1 MAVDATDPDT
11 DRTVAL
17 RKARFKVRLR
27 RAAEACGYENLYQ
40 LGRVCGISKDSFKK
54 YLSGTRLPNYE
65 CILRLSLVLGVPCDW
80 LMGCDEGPML
90 RAVLKAREI
99 DSAWKTKG
107 NSMPRPSLERSCD
120 DSHSRR
126 ETECEA

>member
-1 MAVDATDPDT
+1 MHMVAADPDT

-65 CILRLSLVLGVPCDW
+65 CILRLALALGVPCDW

-99 DSAWKTKG
+99 DSAWKDKNAHTAL
-107 NSMPRPSLERSCD
+107 PFQDRSCND
-120 DSHSRR
+120 PHTRR
-126 ETECEA
+126 ETEREA

>member
-1 MAVDATDPDT
+1 MVAVDPDT

-65 CILRLSLVLGVPCDW
+65 CILRLALVLGVPCDW
-80 LMGCDEGPML
+80 LMGSDEGPML
-90 RAVLKAREI
+90 RSVLKAREI
-99 DSAWKTKG
+99 DAAWKNKNTKAG
-107 NSMPRPSLERSCD
+107 LTCRERTCD
-120 DSHSRR
+120 DSHTRR
-126 ETECEA
+126 ETEC

>member
-1 MAVDATDPDT
+1 MVAADPDT

-65 CILRLSLVLGVPCDW
+65 CILRLALAHGVPCDW
-80 LMGCDEGPML
+80 LMGCDEGSML

-99 DSAWKTKG
+99 DSAWKDKNAHTAL
-107 NSMPRPSLERSCD
+107 PSQERSRN
-120 DSHSRR
+120 DSHTRG
-126 ETECEA
+126 ETEREA

>member
-1 MAVDATDPDT
+1 MLMVAVDPDT
-11 DRTVAL
+11 DRMVAL

-54 YLSGTRLPNYE
+54 YQSGTRLPNYE

-90 RAVLKAREI
+90 RAVLRAREI
-99 DSAWKTKG
+99 DSKWKNKSPMTAL
-107 NSMPRPSLERSCD
+107 PSQERSRD
-120 DSHSRR
+120 DSHPRR
-126 ETECEA
+126 EAEC

>member
-1 MAVDATDPDT
+1 MVAVDPDT

-40 LGRVCGISKDSFKK
+40 LGRFCGISKDSFKK

-65 CILRLSLVLGVPCDW
+65 CILRLSLALGVPCDW
-80 LMGCDEGPML
+80 LMGSDEGPML
-90 RAVLKAREI
+90 RAVLKARDI
-99 DSAWKTKG
+99 DCACKKKSPVTTL
-107 NSMPRPSLERSCD
+107 PSRERSRN
-120 DSHSRR
+120 DSHTRR
-126 ETECEA
+126 EAEC

>member
-1 MAVDATDPDT
+1 MVTVDPDT

-65 CILRLSLVLGVPCDW
+65 CILRLALALGVPCDW
-80 LMGCDEGPML
+80 LMGCDEAPML

-99 DSAWKTKG
+99 DSAWKSRSAHTAL
-107 NSMPRPSLERSCD
+107 PFQERSRD
-120 DSHSRR
+120 DPHARG
-126 ETECEA
+126 ETEREA

>member
-1 MAVDATDPDT
+1 MVAVDPDT

-27 RAAEACGYENLYQ
+27 WAAEACGYENLYQ

-65 CILRLSLVLGVPCDW
+65 CILRLALVLGVPCDW
-80 LMGCDEGPML
+80 LMGSDEGPML
-90 RAVLKAREI
+90 RSVLKAREI
-99 DSAWKTKG
+99 DAAWKNKTSKTAQL
-107 NSMPRPSLERSCD
+107 PSERSLD
-120 DSHSRR
+120 DSHTRR
-126 ETECEA
+126 EAKC

>member
-1 MAVDATDPDT
+1 M
-11 DRTVAL
+11 

-27 RAAEACGYENLYQ
+27 RAAEACGYDNLYQ

-99 DSAWKTKG
+99 DSVWKNKSPMTAL
-107 NSMPRPSLERSCD
+107 PSQERSCN
-120 DSHSRR
+120 DSHPRR
-126 ETECEA
+126 EA

>member
-1 MAVDATDPDT
+1 MVAADPDT

-65 CILRLSLVLGVPCDW
+65 CILRLALVLGVPCDW

-99 DSAWKTKG
+99 DSAWKDKNAHTAL
-107 NSMPRPSLERSCD
+107 PSQERSRID
-120 DSHSRR
+120 PHTRG
-126 ETECEA
+126 ETEREA

>member
-1 MAVDATDPDT
+1 MVAVDPDT

-65 CILRLSLVLGVPCDW
+65 CILRLALVLGVPCDW
-80 LMGCDEGPML
+80 LMGSDEGPML
-90 RAVLKAREI
+90 HSVLKAREI
-99 DSAWKTKG
+99 DAAWKNKTAKTAH
-107 NSMPRPSLERSCD
+107 PPSERSLD
-120 DSHSRR
+120 DSHTCR
-126 ETECEA
+126 EAEC

>member
-1 MAVDATDPDT
+1 MVAADPDT

-65 CILRLSLVLGVPCDW
+65 CILRLALALGVPIPIIF
-80 LMGCDEGPML
+80 LIFPALFG
-90 RAVLKAREI
+90 VLLAPAAM
-99 DSAWKTKG
+99 SAIQAM
-107 NSMPRPSLERSCD
+107 SSL
-120 DSHSRR
+120 
-126 ETECEA
+126 

>member
-1 MAVDATDPDT
+1 MVAADPDT

-65 CILRLSLVLGVPCDW
+65 SILRLALALGAPCDW
-80 LMGCDEGPML
+80 LMGCDEGSML

-99 DSAWKTKG
+99 DSAWKDKNAHTAL
-107 NSMPRPSLERSCD
+107 PSQERSRN
-120 DSHSRR
+120 DSHTRG
-126 ETECEA
+126 ETEREA

>member
-1 MAVDATDPDT
+1 MVAVDPDT

-54 YLSGTRLPNYE
+54 YLSRTRLPNYE
-65 CILRLSLVLGVPCDW
+65 CILRLSLALGVPCD
-80 LMGCDEGPML
+80 
-90 RAVLKAREI
+90 
-99 DSAWKTKG
+99 
-107 NSMPRPSLERSCD
+107 
-120 DSHSRR
+120 
-126 ETECEA
+126 

>member
-1 MAVDATDPDT
+1 MVAADPDT

-65 CILRLSLVLGVPCDW
+65 CTLRLALALGVPCDW

-99 DSAWKTKG
+99 DSAWKSRSAHTALA
-107 NSMPRPSLERSCD
+107 SQERSRD
-120 DSHSRR
+120 DPHTRG
-126 ETECEA
+126 ETEREA